1 MLSASQEGGSSA
13 QPLMVRCGLQGALRG
28 GRGGAG
34 RSRLGAQRGGGRGGS
49 GGDGKQRR
57 WRQRG
62 GREGGWRTGTKR
74 RAAACG
80 VRSSAGRQRGPQPGF
95 SRRGPGCRAAG
106 RRPCGEWGGCCG
118 RRSRPV
124 PSRGRPVAAA
134 VVCALPSGSR
144 GCSLPGFAHPFW
156 PPERSSVPCERCP
169 GSGGR
174 DISFLQKRLMFPR
187 NPRLSWKR
195 LMCCELF
202 PLPS

>member
-1 MLSASQEGGSSA
+1 MLSASQEGGSSV
-13 QPLMVRCGLQGALRG
+13 QPLMVQCGLQGALRG

-57 WRQRG
+57 RRQRG

-124 PSRGRPVAAA
+124 PSRCRPGAVPWRRLLCAPSRRAAGAALCPALPVPSGLPSAALSPASGARAAAA
-134 VVCALPSGSR
+134 VI
-144 GCSLPGFAHPFW
+144 FPFC
-156 PPERSSVPCERCP
+156 R
-169 GSGGR
+169 R
-174 DISFLQKRLMFPR
+174 D
-187 NPRLSWKR
+187 
-195 LMCCELF
+195 
-202 PLPS
+202 

>member
-1 MLSASQEGGSSA
+1 MLSASQEGGSSV

-57 WRQRG
+57 RRQRG

-124 PSRGRPVAAA
+124 PSRGGGCCVRPPVGQPGLLSARLCPSLLASRAQLSPLRA
-134 VVCALPSGSR
+134 V
-144 GCSLPGFAHPFW
+144 PGQRRP
-156 PPERSSVPCERCP
+156 
-169 GSGGR
+169 
-174 DISFLQKRLMFPR
+174 
-187 NPRLSWKR
+187 
-195 LMCCELF
+195 
-202 PLPS
+202 